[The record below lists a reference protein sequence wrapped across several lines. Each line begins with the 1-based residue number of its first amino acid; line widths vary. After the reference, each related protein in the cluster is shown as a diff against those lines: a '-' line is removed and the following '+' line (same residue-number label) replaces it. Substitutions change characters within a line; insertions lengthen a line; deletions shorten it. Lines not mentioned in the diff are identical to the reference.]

1 MKIKVIGC
9 AIFEWMV
16 KEHKNDFDC
25 VFLEIA
31 QHDNPDELREV
42 LQKEIDAST
51 NYDAIFLLYGLC
63 GNAIMNLTSTHC
75 DMYVFRAHD
84 CSAILLGS
92 NAKQLN
98 QRWSCFSLK
107 KENNLWGATTFKE
120 MEEKYGEHAQYLWDI
135 LYGNNEI
142 GYITFH
148 RQEDEEAKLRLTNQG
163 KKITTIFEGTKEV
176 VEALLDLKP
185 HEMVVQFKKGQKI
198 KAVYGDEIIR
208 PM

>member
-16 KEHKNDFDC
+16 AEHEGQFDC
-25 VFLEIA
+25 TFLEIA
-31 QHDNPDELREV
+31 QHDEPDKLRIN
-42 LQKEIDAST
+42 LQEEI
-51 NYDAIFLLYGLC
+51 NKCEGYDAIILLYGLC
-63 GNAIMNLTSTHC
+63 GNAIMDLVSPHC

-92 NAKQLN
+92 NEKQLN

-107 KENNLWGATTFKE
+107 KENNLWGATSFKE

-142 GYITFH
+142 VYIDFH
-148 RQEDEEAKLRLTNQG
+148 REEDEEAKVRLKEKG
-163 KKITTIFEGTKEV
+163 KKITEYFEGTKEV
-176 VEALLDLKP
+176 VDAMLSFQA
-185 HEMVVQFKKGQKI
+185 HEMVVQCKKGQKI

-208 PM
+208 PI

>member
-16 KEHKNDFDC
+16 KEHKNNFDC

-31 QHDNPDELREV
+31 QHDYPDELRESI
-42 LQKEIDAST
+42 QKEINASKG
-51 NYDAIFLLYGLC
+51 YDAIFLLYGLC
-63 GNAIMNLTSTHC
+63 GNAIMNVTSPHC
-75 DMYVFRAHD
+75 DLYLFRAHD

-107 KENNLWGATTFKE
+107 KENSLWGATTFKE
-120 MEEKYGEHAQYLWDI
+120 MEEQYGEHAQYLWDI

-148 RQEDEEAKLRLTNQG
+148 REEDEEAKIRLEKQG
-163 KKITTIFEGTKEV
+163 KKITKYFEGTKEV
-176 VEALLDLKP
+176 VDAMLSFTT
-185 HEMVVQFKKGQKI
+185 HEMVVKLEKGQRI

-208 PM
+208 PI